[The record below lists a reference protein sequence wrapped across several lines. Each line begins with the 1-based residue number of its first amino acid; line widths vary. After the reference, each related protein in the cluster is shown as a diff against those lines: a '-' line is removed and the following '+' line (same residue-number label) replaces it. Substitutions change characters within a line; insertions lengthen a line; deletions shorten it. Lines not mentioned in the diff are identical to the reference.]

1 MRYPLILSF
10 GVAGLILL
18 PRTANANPYVKT
30 YNQFMGYAS
39 TGEPIALMTVKTPFR
54 GGVGSFVTYRIGN
67 DVVNTGIQCIS
78 YGGDP
83 RPCFTDQGT
92 RYAKSAATKKI
103 LSIACSYE
111 KTIMNRHGSMYD
123 TAP

>member
-1 MRYPLILSF
+1 
-10 GVAGLILL
+10 
-18 PRTANANPYVKT
+18 
-30 YNQFMGYAS
+30 MGYAS
-39 TGEPIALMTVKTPFR
+39 TGEPVTLSTVKTLFR

-67 DVVNTGIQCIS
+67 EVVDTGIQCNA
-78 YGGDP
+78 YGGEP
-83 RPCFTDQGT
+83 RPYFTDQGA

-111 KTIMNRHGSMYD
+111 RNIMDRHGSIYD